1 MKAVFSSETLVNF
14 YQTTQYYIL
23 KATAVR
29 ASNLRVA
36 PSVLKRYFSVQLKT
50 AQIKYYGWLFTI

>member
-1 MKAVFSSETLVNF
+1 MKAVFSFGTLVNF

-36 PSVLKRYFSVQLKT
+36 PSVLKRYFSIQLKT
-50 AQIKYYGWLFTI
+50 GQIKQCGWHFTI